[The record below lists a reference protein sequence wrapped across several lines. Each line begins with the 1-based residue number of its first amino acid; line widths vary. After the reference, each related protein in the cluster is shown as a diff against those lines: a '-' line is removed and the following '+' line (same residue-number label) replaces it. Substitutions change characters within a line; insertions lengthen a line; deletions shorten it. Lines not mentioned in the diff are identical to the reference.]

1 MTEKKLTKKQEKF
14 VDLMVVQDWNQT
26 KCAHLAGYENP
37 GVAATRL
44 LSDQQYAH
52 VQLRIRELKAIQ
64 RTKNEITYEGIAKK
78 LGEIRDVALADGSY
92 GPEVTAEIARAKLAG
107 LMVDRK
113 ELKIHKIDNMSR
125 EQLEVRLKELVQEN
139 QIVIEGEVEVVKDE
153 MVEDVIEDE
162 EVIEDAI
169 TKSLKEASVKGID
182 GKAVTPFLLER
193 ISQLTDGESLKTNIA
208 LVCNNALVGAKIA
221 SAYGKKP

>member
-1 MTEKKLTKKQEKF
+1 MEEKKKLTKKQETF
-14 VDLMVVQDWNQT
+14 VDLMVYQDYKQT

-52 VQLRIRELKAIQ
+52 VQEKIMELKAVQ
-64 RTKNEITYEGIAKK
+64 RTKNEITFEGIATK

-92 GPEVTAEIARAKLAG
+92 GPAVTAEIARAKLAG

-125 EQLEVRLKELVQEN
+125 EQLESRLQELVLQN
-139 QIVIEGEVEVVKDE
+139 QIILGKAEVV
-153 MVEDVIEDE
+153 EDDKTIED
-162 EVIEDAI
+162 
-169 TKSLKEASVKGID
+169 
-182 GKAVTPFLLER
+182 
-193 ISQLTDGESLKTNIA
+193 QTDPE
-208 LVCNNALVGAKIA
+208 
-221 SAYGKKP
+221 

>member
-1 MTEKKLTKKQEKF
+1 MVTKKLTKKQEKF
-14 VDLMVVQDWNQT
+14 VDLMVYQDWNQT

-52 VQLRIRELKAIQ
+52 VQEKVRQLKAVQ
-64 RTKNEITYEGIAKK
+64 RAKNEITYEGIAKK

-92 GPEVTAEIARAKLAG
+92 GPAVTAEIARAKLAG

-125 EQLEVRLKELVQEN
+125 EQLEIRLQELVRDN
-139 QIVIEGEVEVVKDE
+139 QIVIEGEVEVVQED
-153 MVEDVIEDE
+153 MVE
-162 EVIEDAI
+162 EVIGDVGEEDVEEDADLEEDMEEDVEE
-169 TKSLKEASVKGID
+169 TN
-182 GKAVTPFLLER
+182 LLEV
-193 ISQLTDGESLKTNIA
+193 SDSSEQ
-208 LVCNNALVGAKIA
+208 
-221 SAYGKKP
+221 

>member
-1 MTEKKLTKKQEKF
+1 
-14 VDLMVVQDWNQT
+14 MVYQDYKQT

-52 VQLRIRELKAIQ
+52 VQERIRELKAIQ
-64 RTKNEITYEGIAKK
+64 RTKNEITFEGIAKK

-92 GPEVTAEIARAKLAG
+92 GPAVTAEIARAKLAG

-125 EQLEVRLKELVQEN
+125 DQLENRLKELVLEN
-139 QIVIEGEVEVVKDE
+139 QIILGTSEVVEADKDL
-153 MVEDVIEDE
+153 IEDQSDQE
-162 EVIEDAI
+162 
-169 TKSLKEASVKGID
+169 
-182 GKAVTPFLLER
+182 
-193 ISQLTDGESLKTNIA
+193 
-208 LVCNNALVGAKIA
+208 LV
-221 SAYGKKP
+221 

>member
-1 MTEKKLTKKQEKF
+1 MVTKKLTKKQEKF
-14 VDLMVVQDWNQT
+14 VDLMVYQDWNQT

-52 VQLRIRELKAIQ
+52 VQEKVRQLKAVQ

-92 GPEVTAEIARAKLAG
+92 GPAVTAEIARAKLAG

-125 EQLEVRLKELVQEN
+125 EQLEVRLQELVRDN
-139 QIVIEGEVEVVKDE
+139 QIVIEGEVEVVPGGYGRGCDRRMWEKRKDME
-153 MVEDVIEDE
+153 EDVEKLIF
-162 EVIEDAI
+162 
-169 TKSLKEASVKGID
+169 LKYLIHLSS
-182 GKAVTPFLLER
+182 R
-193 ISQLTDGESLKTNIA
+193 
-208 LVCNNALVGAKIA
+208 LV
-221 SAYGKKP
+221 

>member
-1 MTEKKLTKKQEKF
+1 MATKKLTKKQEKF
-14 VDLMVVQDWNQT
+14 VDLMVYQDWNQT

-52 VQLRIRELKAIQ
+52 VQEKVRQLKAVQ
-64 RTKNEITYEGIAKK
+64 RAKNEITYEGIAKK

-92 GPEVTAEIARAKLAG
+92 GPAVTAEIARAKLAG

-125 EQLEVRLKELVQEN
+125 EQLEIRLQELVRDN
-139 QIVIEGEVEVVKDE
+139 QIVIEGEVEVVQED
-153 MVEDVIEDE
+153 MVE
-162 EVIEDAI
+162 EVIGDVGEEDVEEDADLEEDMEEDVEE
-169 TKSLKEASVKGID
+169 TN
-182 GKAVTPFLLER
+182 LLEV
-193 ISQLTDGESLKTNIA
+193 SDSSEQ
-208 LVCNNALVGAKIA
+208 
-221 SAYGKKP
+221 

>member
-1 MTEKKLTKKQEKF
+1 MEEKKKLTKKQETF
-14 VDLMVVQDWNQT
+14 VDLMVYQDYKQT

-52 VQLRIRELKAIQ
+52 VQEKIMELKAVQ
-64 RTKNEITYEGIAKK
+64 RNKNEITFEGIAKK

-92 GPEVTAEIARAKLAG
+92 GPAVTAEIARAKLAG

-125 EQLEVRLKELVQEN
+125 DQLENRLKELVLEN
-139 QIVIEGEVEVVKDE
+139 QIILGTSEVVEADKDL
-153 MVEDVIEDE
+153 IEDQSDQE
-162 EVIEDAI
+162 
-169 TKSLKEASVKGID
+169 
-182 GKAVTPFLLER
+182 
-193 ISQLTDGESLKTNIA
+193 
-208 LVCNNALVGAKIA
+208 LV
-221 SAYGKKP
+221 

>member
-1 MTEKKLTKKQEKF
+1 MVTKKLTKKQEKF
-14 VDLMVVQDWNQT
+14 VDLMVYQDWNQT

-52 VQLRIRELKAIQ
+52 VQEKVRQLKAVQ

-92 GPEVTAEIARAKLAG
+92 GPAVTAEIARAKLAG

-125 EQLEVRLKELVQEN
+125 EQLEVRLQELVRDN
-139 QIVIEGEVEVVKDE
+139 QIVIEGEVEVVKED
-153 MVEDVIEDE
+153 MVEDVIEDVGE
-162 EVIEDAI
+162 EDVEEDADLEEDMEEDVEE
-169 TKSLKEASVKGID
+169 TN
-182 GKAVTPFLLER
+182 LLEV
-193 ISQLTDGESLKTNIA
+193 SDSSEQ
-208 LVCNNALVGAKIA
+208 
-221 SAYGKKP
+221 

>member
-1 MTEKKLTKKQEKF
+1 MEERKKLTKKQETF
-14 VDLMVVQDWNQT
+14 VDLMVYQDYKQT

-52 VQLRIRELKAIQ
+52 VQERIMELKAIQ
-64 RTKNEITYEGIAKK
+64 RSKNEITFEGIAKK

-92 GPEVTAEIARAKLAG
+92 GPAVTAEIARAKLAG

-125 EQLEVRLKELVQEN
+125 DQLENRLKELVLEN
-139 QIVIEGEVEVVKDE
+139 QIILGTSEVVEADKDL
-153 MVEDVIEDE
+153 IEDQSDQE
-162 EVIEDAI
+162 
-169 TKSLKEASVKGID
+169 
-182 GKAVTPFLLER
+182 
-193 ISQLTDGESLKTNIA
+193 
-208 LVCNNALVGAKIA
+208 LV
-221 SAYGKKP
+221 

>member
-1 MTEKKLTKKQEKF
+1 MATKKLTKKQEKF
-14 VDLMVVQDWNQT
+14 VDLMVYQDWNQT

-52 VQLRIRELKAIQ
+52 VQEKVRQLKAVQ

-92 GPEVTAEIARAKLAG
+92 GPAVTAEIARAKLAG

-125 EQLEVRLKELVQEN
+125 EQLEVRLQELVRDN
-139 QIVIEGEVEVVKDE
+139 QIVIEGEVEVVKED
-153 MVEDVIEDE
+153 MVEDVVGD
-162 EVIEDAI
+162 VIEDVGEDADLEEDMEEDVEE
-169 TKSLKEASVKGID
+169 TN
-182 GKAVTPFLLER
+182 LLEV
-193 ISQLTDGESLKTNIA
+193 SDSSDQ
-208 LVCNNALVGAKIA
+208 
-221 SAYGKKP
+221 